1 MFKSNKVN
9 MVISLVMAVVLWLYV
24 AGQVD
29 PKTDKKIPD
38 VKIHYLNIDSLQDN
52 GYDFAESS
60 DSRVEV
66 TVEGKRAQLNR
77 IDEEDI
83 KVTADLHDC
92 APGKNTITLKAV
104 TSKKA
109 EISKINP
116 ATITVT
122 VEERVNRS
130 KPVRVVF
137 TGKDSNNSEPGNV
150 TTNPENI
157 NVYGA
162 KSVVDK
168 VKYVKASVPKSKI
181 DHDYTTI
188 TAKAVPVDKKGNR
201 VRGVWLSA
209 KRVEVT
215 ASMMKTKKVDLSV
228 ETTGE
233 ITGDHQLDRIK
244 IPKTVEIKGSSDEL
258 ESIDSVQGN
267 TIDISGVKETQ
278 EIPITFDLPYG
289 VEIGD
294 ESEGISI
301 KVILKDLARLSFE
314 IKTGDIKMT
323 GLSDNMEAVMTE
335 SSFSVTVKGTDEE
348 MEGFKKEDADFSVDL
363 SKYDVGRHAVKI
375 EASSDKELHSIVV
388 SPEKANVEI
397 KSKTAEE

>member
-9 MVISLVMAVVLWLYV
+9 MAISLVMAVVLWLYV

-60 DSRVEV
+60 DSKVEV

-92 APGKNTITLKAV
+92 VAGKNTVTLKAV

-109 EISKINP
+109 EISKISP

-122 VEERVNRS
+122 IEERVNRS
-130 KPVRVVF
+130 KPVKVVF
-137 TGKDSNNSEPGNV
+137 TGKDEKNKEPGNV
-150 TTNPENI
+150 TTDPDNVT
-157 NVYGA
+157 VYGA

-168 VKYVKASVPKSKI
+168 VKYVRVTVPKKKI

-188 TAKAVPVDKKGNR
+188 RAKAVPVDKRGNR
-201 VRGVWLSA
+201 VRDVWLSA

-215 ASMMKTKKVDLSV
+215 ASMMQTKKVDLTV

-233 ITGDHQLDRIK
+233 ITGDHQLDKIK
-244 IPKTVEIKGSSDEL
+244 KPNKVEIKGSADTLS
-258 ESIDSVQGN
+258 SIDSVHGN

-278 EIPITFDLPYG
+278 KMPITFDLPYG
-289 VEIGD
+289 VELGD
-294 ESEGISI
+294 ESEDISI

-314 IKTGDIKMT
+314 VSTGDIKMT
-323 GLSDNMEAVMTE
+323 GLPDDLEAVMTE
-335 SSFSVTVKGTDEE
+335 SSFNVTVKGTDEE
-348 MEGFKKEDADFSVDL
+348 MEGFKKEDADLSVDL
-363 SKYDVGRHAVKI
+363 SKLDVGKHTVKI
-375 EASSDKELHSIVV
+375 KASSDKKIHSIVV
-388 SPEKANVEI
+388 SPEKASVEI
-397 KSKTAEE
+397 KSKTAE